1 MIVSTGL
8 TVPVAVTAR
17 MMAPRVTAVVVYWTV
32 PPALES
38 HQTTPTAASAASDNR
53 LPTSQ
58 DFRKREAT
66 DGAGCGVGTSAIGA
80 GVSVRTGL
88 ISTGLFMRG
97 LCFAPRG
104 NSYRKRRSEPLIRV
118 KILGNRKNRAGARRE
133 AIYRF

>member
-1 MIVSTGL
+1 MMVSTGL

-17 MMAPRVTAVVVYWTV
+17 MMAPRVTAAVVYWTV

-53 LPTSQ
+53 LPISQ
-58 DFRKREAT
+58 DFRIR
-66 DGAGCGVGTSAIGA
+66 GAAGGVGCGVGSSAIGA
-80 GVSVRTGL
+80 GVSIRTGL

-104 NSYRKRRSEPLIRV
+104 KSYRKRRSERLILIKLRSEERRV
-118 KILGNRKNRAGARRE
+118 GKECRSRWSP
-133 AIYRF
+133 Y

>member
-17 MMAPRVTAVVVYWTV
+17 MMAPRVTAAVVYWTV

-38 HQTTPTAASAASDNR
+38 HQTTPTDASAASDNR
-53 LPTSQ
+53 LPISQ

-66 DGAGCGVGTSAIGA
+66 GGAGCSFGTSAIGA
-80 GVSVRTGL
+80 GVSVRIGL

-97 LCFAPRG
+97 LCFAP
-104 NSYRKRRSEPLIRV
+104 
-118 KILGNRKNRAGARRE
+118 E
-133 AIYRF
+133 AIATASAGPSV